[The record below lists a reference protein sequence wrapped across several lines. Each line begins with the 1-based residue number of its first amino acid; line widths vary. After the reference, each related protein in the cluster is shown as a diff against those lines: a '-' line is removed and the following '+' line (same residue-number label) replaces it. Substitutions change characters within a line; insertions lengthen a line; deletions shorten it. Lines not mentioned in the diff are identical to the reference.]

1 MYSENEL
8 ESAVASGTLSREA
21 ADALRGHVANIRQTP
36 SADEEQ
42 FRLITS
48 FNDIF
53 VAIAGTLVLVG
64 AGWLGGG
71 IWPPLGG
78 LAVAA
83 AAWAMAE
90 FFTRQR
96 RMAFPS
102 IVFFIAFVGGVY
114 AFGMFGIL
122 SSLGIT
128 GVSLFSGTSR
138 NFLIAQSVG
147 AALVVGASWLHWRR
161 FMVPI
166 AVAAG
171 VAAIARLLF
180 TLIAAA
186 AYPDVGQWMLFLVL
200 AGGLTIF
207 AYAMWWDMSD
217 RDRKTRKSDVAFWLH
232 LAASP
237 MIVHPIFVL
246 LGVNIGISEGN
257 SVVIA
262 VLAIV
267 IYAALAVVAL
277 IVDRRAILVSALVY
291 VLAAAIYL
299 VSKIGSSGLSFALA
313 IIIIGSSLL
322 MLSAF
327 WQTMRKQILP
337 LLPDSLGN
345 RMPVVG

>member
-1 MYSENEL
+1 LYSENEL
-8 ESAVASGTLSREA
+8 ESAVAAGTLSKEA
-21 ADALRGHVANIRQTP
+21 ADALRTHVSGMRQTP
-36 SADEEQ
+36 TADEEQ

-53 VAIAGTLVLVG
+53 VAIAGILVLVG
-64 AGWLGGG
+64 AGWLGAS
-71 IWPPLGG
+71 ISHPLAG
-78 LAVAA
+78 LAVAG
-83 AAWAMAE
+83 AAWGMAE

-102 IVFFIAFVGGVY
+102 IIFFLAFVGGIY
-114 AFGMFGIL
+114 AFGTFAIL
-122 SSLGIT
+122 SSMGI
-128 GVSLFSGTSR
+128 SDWNFSGSSR
-138 NFLIAQSVG
+138 SFLIAQSVA

-171 VAAIARLLF
+171 VAAIARLAF

-186 AYPDVGQWMLFLVL
+186 AYPNIGQWMLLLVL
-200 AGGLTIF
+200 AGGLAIF
-207 AYAMWWDMSD
+207 AYAMNWDMAD
-217 RDRKTRKSDVAFWLH
+217 RERKTRKTDVAFWLH

-246 LGVNIGISEGN
+246 MGINLGMRDGN
-257 SVVIA
+257 AALIA
-262 VLAIV
+262 VIAIV

-291 VLAAAIYL
+291 VLAAAIFL
-299 VSKIGSSGLSFALA
+299 VSKIGSSGVSFALA
-313 IIIIGSSLL
+313 IIVIGSSLL

-327 WQTMRKQILP
+327 WQTMRRQVLP
-337 LLPDSLGN
+337 LLPETLRD
-345 RMPVVG
+345 RMPVVS

>member
-1 MYSENEL
+1 LYSENEL
-8 ESAVASGTLSREA
+8 ESAVAAGTLSREA
-21 ADALRGHVANIRQTP
+21 ADALRAHVTGMRRTP

-53 VAIAGTLVLVG
+53 VAIAGILVLVG
-64 AGWLGGG
+64 AAWLGAA

-78 LAVAA
+78 LAVAG
-83 AAWAMAE
+83 AAWGMAE

-102 IVFFIAFVGGVY
+102 IIFFLAFVGGIY
-114 AFGMFGIL
+114 AFGTLGIL
-122 SSLGIT
+122 NSLGIH
-128 GVSLFSGTSR
+128 SWDFSGSR
-138 NFLIAQSVG
+138 NFLIAQSTG
-147 AALVVGASWLHWRR
+147 AALVVGACWLHWQR

-171 VAAIARLLF
+171 VAAIARLGF

-186 AYPDVGQWMLFLVL
+186 AYPNIGQWMLLLVL
-200 AGGLTIF
+200 AGGLVIF
-207 AYAMWWDMSD
+207 LYAMRWDMAD
-217 RDRKTRKSDVAFWLH
+217 RERKTRKSDVAFWLH

-246 LGVNIGISEGN
+246 MGVNLAMTGDHAA
-257 SVVIA
+257 VIA
-262 VLAIV
+262 IFAIV
-267 IYAALAVVAL
+267 IYAALAIIAL

-299 VSKIGSSGLSFALA
+299 VSKIGSSSLSFALA

-327 WQTMRKQILP
+327 WQTMRREVLP
-337 LLPDSLGN
+337 LLPQSLRD
-345 RMPVVG
+345 RMPVVS